1 MSKEKEKITVVKDM
15 KDLRVLTTS
24 ATGRLVGMPA
34 DQLESYTKAQEE
46 RKRLLEQQSKE
57 DANDNE
63 EKENKNWR
71 FCVVGNIVRS
81 HKGSDGET
89 YYGTKEFTGGTKVY
103 IDGKNW
109 FNFERTD
116 IAVIGLNRFKK
127 YAIESV
133 DPQLIENV
141 RFQVIHKP
149 VVLQI
154 LDYEEC
160 IEGWSWWGR
169 TAQDKRE
176 AKEFAEN
183 WEDLLE
189 TVRKRNRPD

>member
-1 MSKEKEKITVVKDM
+1 MTAKNKKRNGKWIW
-15 KDLRVLTTS
+15 TS
-24 ATGRLVGMPA
+24 DWTQEDSRSPRLVWFYTEIEGKGGKAAGTDGIRITA
-34 DQLESYTKAQEE
+34 DCRY
-46 RKRLLEQQSKE
+46 
-57 DANDNE
+57 
-63 EKENKNWR
+63 
-71 FCVVGNIVRS
+71 
-81 HKGSDGET
+81 
-89 YYGTKEFTGGTKVY
+89 KVY